1 MKREVITCG
10 VCREWKECELKE
22 LDFSSMRLGWC
33 RFIKHK
39 TTSEDYCSW
48 GKKMGK
54 KEGKTDEIR
63 N

>member
-10 VCREWKECELKE
+10 ECREWEECGLKE
-22 LDFSSMRLGWC
+22 FIFSEMLLGWC
-33 RFIKHK
+33 QFIKHK

-48 GKKMGK
+48 GRR
-54 KEGKTDEIR
+54 KERYEKP

>member
-10 VCREWKECELKE
+10 ECREWKECELKE

-48 GKKMGK
+48 GRR
-54 KEGKTDEIR
+54 KERDEKP

>member
-1 MKREVITCG
+1 MKREVTTCG
-10 VCREWKECELKE
+10 ECREWKECELKE

-39 TTSEDYCSW
+39 TTSEDFYSW

-63 N
+63 S

>member
-10 VCREWKECELKE
+10 ECREWKECDLQELA
-22 LDFSSMRLGWC
+22 FSSMRLGWC

-48 GKKMGK
+48 AKRRK
-54 KEGKTDEIR
+54 DEKP